1 MRHNNSGRKLG
12 RNPSHRKAM
21 FNNMAKALLIHG
33 RIRTTVAKAKDLR
46 GVVEPLITLAQRND
60 VHSRRLAFRVLGD
73 HQLVKSLFDEIAPK
87 YAGIPGGYT
96 RIMKLAMPRKGDSAP
111 MAIIELTKH
120 ESNAEAVAAE

>member
-1 MRHNNSGRKLG
+1 MEN
-12 RNPSHRKAM
+12 
-21 FNNMAKALLIHG
+21 FLIHG

-73 HQLVKSLFDEIAPK
+73 HQLVKTLFDEIAPQ

-111 MAIIELTKH
+111 MAIIELTK
-120 ESNAEAVAAE
+120 NASDNTAAEKSAE